1 MTVINVY
8 ISLHK
13 KGILEYMHSVSM
25 KTYESNMTV
34 INVIIILHRKEILG
48 HINSV
53 SKKDWSASVINVETR
68 INIDLVFTKV

>member
-13 KGILEYMHSVSM
+13 KGILGYMHSVSM

-34 INVIIILHRKEILG
+34 INVIISLHRKEILG

-53 SKKDWSASVINVETR
+53 SMKE
-68 INIDLVFTKV
+68 